1 MQIENSRR
9 SQINN
14 TLGLDRLESVS
25 VLMRQGATD
34 KFVVIVKQKLLRNVE
49 REVMRFP
56 FLGVGRLLDNISNF
70 VLLCRP

>member
-56 FLGVGRLLDNISNF
+56 FLGVGRLLDNISSF